1 MSKCQLDCNSD
12 DGWIVNEVLLYRLF
26 NFIQFM
32 LCLIVYYENYCILIR
47 VDILEYIL
55 IKFKLS
61 EKNGYK
67 VI

>member
-47 VDILEYIL
+47 VDILVYIL
-55 IKFKLS
+55 IKFKL
-61 EKNGYK
+61 
-67 VI
+67 I

>member
-32 LCLIVYYENYCILIR
+32 RCLIVYYENFCILIR
-47 VDILEYIL
+47 VDILVYIL
-55 IKFKLS
+55 IKFKL
-61 EKNGYK
+61 
-67 VI
+67 I